1 MPAPEPTA
9 LSDTLHTD
17 SFLELLENLKIS
29 LMVTTYQAGSLVV
42 LRADAGGLN
51 AHIRNFN
58 RPMGLAL
65 NGHRLAIG
73 TAWEIVEFHNV
84 PAVAQQLPPKGK
96 HDACYLPRRTH
107 VTGDIMVHE
116 MAWLNQELW
125 FVNTRFSCLCTLDP
139 NHSFVP
145 RWAPPFIT
153 LIAPEDRCHLN
164 GFCFTPSGGCLITA
178 LGATDTPKGW
188 RPTMRNG
195 GILMDA
201 STGTIV
207 TQGLSMPH
215 SPRVHAG
222 KTWILESGMGTLG
235 TIDPNTGRYEA
246 VCHLPGFPR
255 GMAVFGNY
263 AFVGVSQIRETSV
276 FSDVAIS
283 RSTSPLECGI
293 WVVDLLSGQIA
304 GFLKFGPP
312 IQETFGIE
320 IFPDQRYPDI
330 INDDQNVIS
339 GSFVFPTK

>member
-1 MPAPEPTA
+1 MPTFESTA

-17 SFLELLENLKIS
+17 SFLELLESLKIS

-42 LRADAGGLN
+42 LRPDAGILN
-51 AHIRNFN
+51 VHVRNFN

-73 TAWEIVEFHNV
+73 TAWEIAEFHNV
-84 PAVAQQLPPKGK
+84 PAVARQLPPEGK

-145 RWAPPFIT
+145 RWVPPFIT

-164 GFCFTPSGGCLITA
+164 GFCFTPSGGCLVTA

-201 STGTIV
+201 VTGTIV
-207 TQGLSMPH
+207 THGLSMPH
-215 SPRVHAG
+215 SPRVHGG
-222 KTWILESGMGTLG
+222 KTWILESGMGTFG
-235 TIDPNTGRYEA
+235 SIDENSGQYQP
-246 VCHLPGFPR
+246 VCHLPGFAR
-255 GMAVFGNY
+255 GMAIFGNY
-263 AFVGVSQIRETSV
+263 AFVGISMIREASI
-276 FSDVAIS
+276 FSDVPIS
-283 RSTSPLECGI
+283 RSPHSLECGV
-293 WVVDLLSGQIA
+293 WVVDLLTGQIA
-304 GFLKFGPP
+304 GFVKFGPP
-312 IQETFGIE
+312 IQEIFAIE
-320 IFPDQRYPDI
+320 VLPDHRYPEI
-330 INDDQNVIS
+330 INDNRDIIS
-339 GSFVFPTK
+339 GSFVFPT